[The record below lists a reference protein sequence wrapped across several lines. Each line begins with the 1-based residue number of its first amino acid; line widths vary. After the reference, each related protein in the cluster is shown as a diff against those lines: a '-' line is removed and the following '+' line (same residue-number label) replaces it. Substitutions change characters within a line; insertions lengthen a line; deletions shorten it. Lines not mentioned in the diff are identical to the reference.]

1 MSHSSIVLSLI
12 VVESFDQVA
21 SDLSF
26 GNFFKDLQTKKKKIY
41 GTGFNLQII
50 FSDIDVRLIKKK
62 I

>member
-26 GNFFKDLQTKKKKIY
+26 GNLFKNLQTKKKKIY
-41 GTGFNLQII
+41 GTGFNLQIA